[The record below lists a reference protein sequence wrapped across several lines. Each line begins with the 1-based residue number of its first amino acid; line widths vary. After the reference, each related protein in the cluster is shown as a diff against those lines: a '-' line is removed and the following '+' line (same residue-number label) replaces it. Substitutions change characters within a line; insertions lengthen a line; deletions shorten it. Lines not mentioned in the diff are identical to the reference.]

1 MELFWRRSLK
11 YHSRSWRGYDGNNVL
26 WLTRFPGMSK
36 EEAILSSLTTLGHL
50 QKRMTGEAEKSGKE
64 NRISM
69 DG

>member
-1 MELFWRRSLK
+1 M
-11 YHSRSWRGYDGNNVL
+11 L

-36 EEAILSSLTTLGHL
+36 EEAILSSLTTLGRL